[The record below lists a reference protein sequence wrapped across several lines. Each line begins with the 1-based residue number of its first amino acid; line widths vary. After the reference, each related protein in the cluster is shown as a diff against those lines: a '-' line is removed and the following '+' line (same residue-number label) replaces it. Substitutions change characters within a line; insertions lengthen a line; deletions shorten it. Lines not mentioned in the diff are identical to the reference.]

1 MNKSSTILI
10 LHKISV
16 MPIGTK
22 LQVDQLV
29 DLMTEEK
36 AALTKKIAE
45 LEVEPLLPPCYSAH
59 KN

>member
-1 MNKSSTILI
+1 
-10 LHKISV
+10 

-45 LEVEPLLPPCYSAH
+45 LEVESLLPPCYSAH

>member
-1 MNKSSTILI
+1 
-10 LHKISV
+10 